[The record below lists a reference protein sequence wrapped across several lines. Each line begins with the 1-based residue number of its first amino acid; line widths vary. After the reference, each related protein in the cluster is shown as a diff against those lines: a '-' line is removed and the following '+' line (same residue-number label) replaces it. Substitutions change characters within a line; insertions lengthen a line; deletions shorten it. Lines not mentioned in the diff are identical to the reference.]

1 MPTDKHVYPRHKV
14 MMITCKGTTGM
25 FSKMKTDLER
35 LIPHNK
41 KESKFNTALPV
52 SALMEVIRLRTC
64 DHALYWEMRQRTEL
78 ILWATSYPKGPTV
91 KFQVANLLT
100 SDRMRYQGNFHRFT
114 RPILS
119 FSHEFDQPEKYELR
133 IIKELMK
140 RIFATPHL
148 HHKSVPFVDHVIAFR
163 VREDGISIDFR
174 VYSIQKNTNIKQGAD
189 QYSLAETGP
198 SFVLIPFQILSSVMC
213 GDILWRNENYVS
225 PGERAKQQRAREF
238 KQQQQKLREKEIYNQ
253 RDKTLPVDPIDLA
266 LSREGFEEVYGKI
279 STVDIYGGHDGK
291 YFMAPKRPPQP
302 TNEIDEVDEIS
313 EDEGEGEG
321 ELEEELD
328 DEEYTDEDKDEDSS
342 QSSKE

>member
-1 MPTDKHVYPRHKV
+1 MYPHHKV

-41 KESKFNTALPV
+41 KESKFTTALPV

-78 ILWATSYPKGPTV
+78 ILWAASYPEGPTV
-91 KFQVANLLT
+91 KFQVANLST

-119 FSHEFDQPEKYELR
+119 FSHEFDQLEKYELR

-174 VYSIQKNTNIKQGAD
+174 VYSIQQNTSIKQGAD
-189 QYSLAETGP
+189 QYSLVETGP

-213 GDILWRNENYVS
+213 GDILWRNKNYVG

-238 KQQQQKLREKEIYNQ
+238 RQQQQKIREKEIYSQ

-266 LSREGFEEVYGKI
+266 LSREGFEAVYGKI
-279 STVDIYGGHDGK
+279 STVDIFGGNEGK
-291 YFMAPKRPPQP
+291 YLMPPKRILPSAGE
-302 TNEIDEVDEIS
+302 TNESEDEEEPEDEDYE
-313 EDEGEGEG
+313 EDEGEFES
-321 ELEEELD
+321 
-328 DEEYTDEDKDEDSS
+328 EDSS
-342 QSSKE
+342 QSSER

>member
-1 MPTDKHVYPRHKV
+1 MSSDKHVYPRHKV

-25 FSKMKTDLER
+25 FSKLKTDLER
-35 LIPHNK
+35 LIPHTK
-41 KESKFNTALPV
+41 KESKFTTALPV

-78 ILWATSYPKGPTV
+78 ILWATSYPDGPTV
-91 KFQVANLLT
+91 KFQVANLST

-119 FSHEFDQPEKYELR
+119 FSHEFDQLEKYELR

-174 VYSIQKNTNIKQGAD
+174 VYAIQQNTNIKQGAD
-189 QYSLAETGP
+189 QYSLVETGP

-213 GDILWRNENYVS
+213 GDILWRNNNYVG
-225 PGERAKQQRAREF
+225 PGERAKQQRAKDF
-238 KQQQQKLREKEIYNQ
+238 KHQQKRIREKEIYNQ
-253 RDKTLPVDPIDLA
+253 RDKSLPVDPIDLA
-266 LSREGFEEVYGKI
+266 LSREGFEAVYGKI
-279 STVDIYGGHDGK
+279 STVDIFGGNDGK
-291 YFMAPKRPPQP
+291 YLMPQKKP
-302 TNEIDEVDEIS
+302 HLSTNGTS
-313 EDEGEGEG
+313 K
-321 ELEEELD
+321 EEEEEEEFD
-328 DEEYTDEDKDEDSS
+328 AEDYEEDCDENSNV
-342 QSSKE
+342 